1 MRRGEVW
8 WANLPRPW
16 RRRPVLLLTRDE
28 GYGLL
33 TWVVSA
39 PITTRVREGGS
50 FVQLSPGVDHVPRRS
65 VVNLD
70 ALYATSP
77 DWLDA
82 RITRLSEERMAE
94 VERAIHFALA
104 LKD

>member
-1 MRRGEVW
+1 
-8 WANLPRPW
+8 
-16 RRRPVLLLTRDE
+16 
-28 GYGLL
+28 
-33 TWVVSA
+33 
-39 PITTRVREGGS
+39 
-50 FVQLSPGVDHVPRRS
+50 
-65 VVNLD
+65 LD